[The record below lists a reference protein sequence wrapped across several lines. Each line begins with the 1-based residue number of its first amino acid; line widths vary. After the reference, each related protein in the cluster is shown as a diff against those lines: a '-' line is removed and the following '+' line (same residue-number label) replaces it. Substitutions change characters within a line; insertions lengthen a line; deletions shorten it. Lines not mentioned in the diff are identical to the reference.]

1 MSLSKEFAV
10 VSILKHFNLIWNRNK
25 LISFVSVIAL
35 LVAIA
40 PLSGCTEA
48 GNAEKTEELEKSE
61 KTVTSEK
68 SEKDVSEATN
78 TWLNTVTSGSEGV
91 VDETVALYAEDG
103 VLWGTV
109 SEQVRD
115 TPAEISD
122 YFEYFAKLPELS
134 VSSYKG
140 CIRMYDEN
148 FAINSGYYTFTF
160 SKDGETKEVPA
171 RYSFAYQKNDGNQW
185 EIVEHHSSA
194 LPEAPEALEIVNTEQ
209 DACEN
214 GLLVEK

>member
-1 MSLSKEFAV
+1 MSLSKDLAI
-10 VSILKHFNLIWNRNK
+10 VSSLKFFNLIWNRKK
-25 LISFVSVIAL
+25 LISFVSVTAL
-35 LVAIA
+35 LVAIT
-40 PLSGCTEA
+40 PLSSFAHLCSLCSSAQMEK
-48 GNAEKTEELEKSE
+48 AEKKVAET
-61 KTVTSEK
+61 T
-68 SEKDVSEATN
+68 D

-91 VDETVALYAEDG
+91 VDEVVALYAEDG
-103 VLWGTV
+103 ILWGTV

-115 TPAEISD
+115 TPAEIRD

-148 FAINSGYYTFTF
+148 LAINSGYYTFTY

-171 RYSFAYQKNDGNQW
+171 RYSFTYQKNGSNQW
-185 EIVEHHSSA
+185 EIIEHHSSA
-194 LPEAPEALEIVNTEQ
+194 LPEAPQALEIVNAEQ

-214 GLLVEK
+214 GLLVER

>member
-1 MSLSKEFAV
+1 MSLSKKLAIV
-10 VSILKHFNLIWNRNK
+10 NNLKFGSLIGDRKK
-25 LISFVSVIAL
+25 LISFVSVIGL

-40 PLSGCTEA
+40 PLSSCAPTET
-48 GNAEKTEELEKSE
+48 AEKEVADKGVAEKKVAE
-61 KTVTSEK
+61 TT
-68 SEKDVSEATN
+68 D

-103 VLWGTV
+103 ILWGTV

-115 TPAEISD
+115 TPAEIRD

-134 VSSYKG
+134 VSTYKG
-140 CIRMYDEN
+140 CIRMYDED

-160 SKDGETKEVPA
+160 SKDGKTTAVPA
-171 RYSFAYQKNDGNQW
+171 RYSFTYKKNDSDKW
-185 EIVEHHSSA
+185 EIIEHHSSA
-194 LPEAPEALEIVNTEQ
+194 SPTAPEALEMVSAEQ

-214 GLLVEK
+214 GLLVER